1 MSFMIAMA
9 LTVVLYLVTYFML
22 FLGYINLV
30 CKHSDKKR
38 SFRVPGGMGFRI
50 GIAVIGFVISL
61 LAFIISFFP
70 PSGLPGASGETTY
83 VTLLVISFLTV
94 LSIPFIVYAF
104 HNKQGKTLN
113 ATFTPIKSHNAPEGH
128 FWTHPRARP
137 THHIEIH
144 DK

>member
-9 LTVVLYLVTYFML
+9 LTVVLYLVTYFLL

-38 SFRVPGGMGFRI
+38 SYKIPGNKGFRI
-50 GIAVIGFVISL
+50 FIAIVGFIISI

-70 PSGLPGASGETTY
+70 PSGLPGAGGSTIY
-83 VTLLVISFLTV
+83 VTLLVAGFLIV
-94 LSIPFIVYAF
+94 LMIPFVVYAF
-104 HNKQGKTLN
+104 HVKHGKTLN
-113 ATFTPIKSHNAPEGH
+113 ADFKHIKSDNAPVGH
-128 FWTHPRARP
+128 FAVHPRARP
-137 THHIEIH
+137 THHIEMH